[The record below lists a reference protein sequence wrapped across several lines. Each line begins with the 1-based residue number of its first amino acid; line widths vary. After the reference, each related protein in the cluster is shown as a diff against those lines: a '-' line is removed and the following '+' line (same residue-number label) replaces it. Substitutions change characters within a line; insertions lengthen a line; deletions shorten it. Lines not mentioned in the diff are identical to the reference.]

1 MSESSHSAVLALTL
15 CPNDATATDLRDPC
29 TLHDACGGV
38 TAPRASFISVVFLV
52 LLLSSSTCF
61 QGVDL

>member
-15 CPNDATATDLRDPC
+15 CLNDASGTDLRDTC
-29 TLHDACGGV
+29 TLYNACGGV
-38 TAPRASFISVVFLV
+38 TAPRASFISVVFSV